1 MNRNPTKFYPV
12 KDFLTAHSYLVQF
25 QEKEESGKS
34 LTKAEQAKQ
43 ERIYE
48 LRDKVFVNMQKE
60 LAKYYEAV
68 INGNYLYDGM
78 PKIRKGIRGWAET
91 KIWHLLVSL
100 GEPNRLWY
108 ERKNEDDYWIES

>member
-1 MNRNPTKFYPV
+1 MNRNPSKFYPV
-12 KDFLTAHSYLVQF
+12 QDFLTAHSYLVQF
-25 QEKEESGKS
+25 QEKEARGKS

-60 LAKYYEAV
+60 LAKYYETV

-78 PKIRKGIRGWAET
+78 PVIKAGIRGWAEN
-91 KIWHLLVSL
+91 KIWHLLIRL
-100 GEPNRLWY
+100 GEPNHLRY
-108 ERKNEDDYWIES
+108 QGKNEDDYWTES